1 MSYDWFN
8 NVYEDDYDS
17 EYNQFTDQDDEDIN
31 QRTDNFINEK
41 MKIFISTLKTDSVID
56 RTCFKLFSEIIN
68 ESINENIN
76 TVRVFDSFISYIEAD
91 ASKVINVIFQKI
103 MNKTAYLDCFG
114 KVVSYKNLIE
124 QIEFV
129 CSANSFKF
137 SHNVVE
143 NIASYIWF
151 KNNAPVEYK
160 ADELL
165 NVIKKSVLHYCLRP
179 YLEYIKHAYSSFIAK
194 RQTMEI
200 KKEYMTAPETKKGRT
215 SKVRAEFY
223 DRVIHITAK
232 TLEARPN
239 ISTHSLA
246 DKLSKHF
253 GVRPSRETLA
263 NWIKAYRSENKI
275 EAVEPYDKEKFTL
288 LGVDV

>member
-1 MSYDWFN
+1 MNYDWFDD
-8 NVYEDDYDS
+8 VYEDNYYS
-17 EYNQFTDQDDEDIN
+17 EYNELIVQDDEDIN

-68 ESINENIN
+68 ESINENID

-91 ASKVINVIFQKI
+91 ASRVINVIFQKI
-103 MNKTAYLDCFG
+103 INKTAYLDCFG

-143 NIASYIWF
+143 NIASYIWT
-151 KNNAPVEYK
+151 KNNAPIEYK
-160 ADELL
+160 TDELL
-165 NVIKKSVLHYCLRP
+165 NVIKKSVLHYCLSP

-194 RQTMEI
+194 SHTTE
-200 KKEYMTAPETKKGRT
+200 KKEHMTTPETKKGRT
-215 SKVRAEFY
+215 SKVRIEFY

-239 ISTHSLA
+239 ISTHSLVN
-246 DKLSKHF
+246 KLSKHF

-288 LGVDV
+288 LGIDI